1 MKLDKTVIEGF
12 VQSILASQFDGAVA
26 TPDFHR
32 EGWELFTG
40 PDRMVAMA
48 APRG

>member
-1 MKLDKTVIEGF
+1 VILNKDVIEGF
-12 VQSILASQFDGAVA
+12 VQSVLASQFDGAVA

-32 EGWELFTG
+32 EGWEMFTSK
-40 PDRMVAMA
+40 DRMVAMA